1 MRKQPKSL
9 YWRCLIKTPHN
20 DRFDWSVFESGFRPG
35 PALFYYLRRAG
46 NAAGAIFR
54 IPRANWHLR
63 SETHRM
69 SLLPD
74 VSTPS
79 EPRLIAEP
87 GLAARIAAIA
97 EPVLEGMGYRLVR
110 VRVSGADGCTV
121 QVMSE
126 RPDGTL
132 TIEDCEEISRALSP
146 VMDVADPVPQAY
158 RLEISS
164 PGLDRPLVRRSD
176 FERSIGHLAKIEM
189 SVVTE
194 GRKRFRGILL
204 GVEGDAAR
212 LQRDDA
218 KPDDKVEVLL
228 PIEDMAEAKLV
239 LTDELIAEALRKD
252 KEAERQARIDAGEP
266 VRDYSPKSKA
276 KAKPGKAKKKID
288 PTAPR
293 PKQAQLDRAKKARSG
308 LNPDHEFDFDEGE

>member
-1 MRKQPKSL
+1 
-9 YWRCLIKTPHN
+9 
-20 DRFDWSVFESGFRPG
+20 
-35 PALFYYLRRAG
+35 
-46 NAAGAIFR
+46 
-54 IPRANWHLR
+54 
-63 SETHRM
+63 M

-87 GLAARIAAIA
+87 GLAARIAAIV

-110 VRVSGADGCTV
+110 VRISGADGCTV

-132 TIEDCEEISRALSP
+132 TIEDCEEISRTLSP
-146 VMDVADPVPQAY
+146 IMDVADPVPQAY

-176 FERSIGHLAKIEM
+176 FERSAGHLAKIEM
-189 SVVTE
+189 SIPTE

-212 LQRDDA
+212 LHRDDA

-266 VRDYSPKSKA
+266 VRDYSPKRKSKA
-276 KAKPGKAKKKID
+276 SAADKIKQKPDSK
-288 PTAPR
+288 APR
-293 PKQAQLDRAKKARSG
+293 PKQAQLDRAKKLRSG
-308 LNPDHEFDFDEGE
+308 LNPDHEFDSDEGE